1 MSVSKNPE
9 ACPVS
14 ILMSLLSG
22 PWTMYILWVLC
33 NSGPT
38 RFGALKHL
46 VVGISTKVLTERLRM
61 LETAEIIYRHYE
73 PTVPPQVTYGLT
85 ERGQELIEILHQL
98 NALAERWYGTEQQS
112 ECEAKKPMENASA

>member
-1 MSVSKNPE
+1 MSVSKNPD
-9 ACPVS
+9 ACPIS

-33 NSGPT
+33 SSGPT

-46 VVGISTKVLTERLRM
+46 VTGISTKVLTQRLRM

-85 ERGQELIEILHQL
+85 ERGQELIDVLHQL
-98 NALAERWYGTEQQS
+98 NALAERWYGS
-112 ECEAKKPMENASA
+112 EEREWGMGNGY

>member
-9 ACPVS
+9 NPDACPVN

-38 RFGALKHL
+38 RFGALKQL
-46 VVGISTKVLTERLRM
+46 VEGISTKVLTERLRM
-61 LETAEIIYRHYE
+61 LEAAEIIYRHYE

-98 NALAERWYGTEQQS
+98 NALAERWYGSAQREQGMGNS
-112 ECEAKKPMENASA
+112 DD